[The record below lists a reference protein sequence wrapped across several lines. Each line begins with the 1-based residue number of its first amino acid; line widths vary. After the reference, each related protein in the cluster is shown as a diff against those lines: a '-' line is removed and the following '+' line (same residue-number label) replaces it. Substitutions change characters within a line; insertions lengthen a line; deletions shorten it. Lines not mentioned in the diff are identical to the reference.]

1 MYTNADQ
8 LTSEKLGELKMQSRN
23 VKPHLIAICEVKS
36 KVGALRE
43 PHEYEFEEY
52 KLVNHENI
60 TSKKGRGIIILAHNS
75 IKHLIVGVKSATEFD
90 ESCIIEIRLCGRDVL
105 VFGCLYRSPTNNNH
119 SEENNDKLN
128 ELIKSIASEKRYT
141 HKCLLGDMN
150 YPTINWDNWTTSHSE
165 ESKEEKFLDALRDAF
180 FYQLVDEPTRCR
192 GTDEPSTIDLIL
204 THEQNQV
211 SDLQYLSPLGKSD
224 HSILV
229 FTFDCYTQR
238 KPNSKRYSYETG
250 DYTKMK
256 QHLNDGEWSKNL
268 INELR
273 GKSVTDMWT
282 IFKGKVLDLRSQF
295 IPIKYIDNQSWKL
308 KGAIPIKKEVQNEIK
323 QKRQLHRLWLKSKD
337 PEEKARNRTNY
348 VTSRN
353 RVNRKITQ
361 ARRSYEKGICDKSK
375 SKPKIF
381 WSHVR
386 SKLKSASGVSSLLE
400 TPNDIS
406 SLKQEDHEKAD
417 ILQKQFCSVF
427 TKEPEGELPEFQS
440 RTDRVI
446 KRIPI
451 TKDLVYKSILKLDD
465 NKSFGPDEMHPKMLK
480 ELVDYIA
487 EPLALLMIESLSTGV
502 LPEEW
507 KLAYVTPIYKSKGA
521 QNLAVNYRP
530 VSLTSIVC
538 KLMETILRAHI
549 TQHLDDLELL
559 SNKQYGFISKRS
571 TVTQL
576 LTFIDRCCES
586 TSEGK
591 VVDCIYFD
599 FAKAFDTVPH
609 RRLCKKLMGYGFK
622 GPILDW
628 IRAFLNGRKQQ
639 VKVNQSKSTTND
651 VVSGIPQGSVLGPLL
666 FVLYINDLPD
676 KIISSILLFAD
687 DTKIFKEVDSIDDSL
702 IIQKDIEELEK
713 WSKDWLLQFHPDKC
727 HVLTIG
733 KFTNIKHA
741 HPYTLNGNQLEH
753 VFIEKDLGV
762 VIDAE
767 LSFEEHISKQVN
779 KANSMLGVINRG
791 FQNLS
796 PQIFLTLY
804 CTFVRPHLEYAQS
817 VWSPKLRKHV
827 NLLEGVQRRATR
839 LVKLYKNLSYEDRL
853 RSLQLPTLEFRRT
866 FCDMVQVYKHLHF
879 YDKATIPKKTTHRPR
894 PNRQHKDELQPNFA
908 SDGFR
913 GPQTKSFYYRTIPT
927 WNKLPSEVVAAVSIK
942 GFKEKLKEAW
952 KSHPKKFVTRN
963 L

>member
-150 YPTINWDNWTTSHSE
+150 YPTINWNNWTTSHSE

-211 SDLQYLSPLGKSD
+211 SDLQ
-224 HSILV
+224 
-229 FTFDCYTQR
+229 
-238 KPNSKRYSYETG
+238 
-250 DYTKMK
+250 
-256 QHLNDGEWSKNL
+256 
-268 INELR
+268 
-273 GKSVTDMWT
+273 
-282 IFKGKVLDLRSQF
+282 
-295 IPIKYIDNQSWKL
+295 
-308 KGAIPIKKEVQNEIK
+308 
-323 QKRQLHRLWLKSKD
+323 
-337 PEEKARNRTNY
+337 
-348 VTSRN
+348 
-353 RVNRKITQ
+353 VNRKITQ

-400 TPNDIS
+400 APNDIS
-406 SLKQEDHEKAD
+406 SLKHEDHEKAD

-465 NKSFGPDEMHPKMLK
+465 NKSFGPDETHPKMLK

-502 LPEEW
+502 LPE
-507 KLAYVTPIYKSKGA
+507 
-521 QNLAVNYRP
+521 N
-530 VSLTSIVC
+530 
-538 KLMETILRAHI
+538 
-549 TQHLDDLELL
+549 
-559 SNKQYGFISKRS
+559 
-571 TVTQL
+571 
-576 LTFIDRCCES
+576 
-586 TSEGK
+586 
-591 VVDCIYFD
+591 
-599 FAKAFDTVPH
+599 
-609 RRLCKKLMGYGFK
+609 
-622 GPILDW
+622 
-628 IRAFLNGRKQQ
+628 
-639 VKVNQSKSTTND
+639 
-651 VVSGIPQGSVLGPLL
+651 
-666 FVLYINDLPD
+666 
-676 KIISSILLFAD
+676 
-687 DTKIFKEVDSIDDSL
+687 
-702 IIQKDIEELEK
+702 
-713 WSKDWLLQFHPDKC
+713 
-727 HVLTIG
+727 
-733 KFTNIKHA
+733 
-741 HPYTLNGNQLEH
+741 
-753 VFIEKDLGV
+753 
-762 VIDAE
+762 
-767 LSFEEHISKQVN
+767 
-779 KANSMLGVINRG
+779 
-791 FQNLS
+791 
-796 PQIFLTLY
+796 
-804 CTFVRPHLEYAQS
+804 
-817 VWSPKLRKHV
+817 
-827 NLLEGVQRRATR
+827 
-839 LVKLYKNLSYEDRL
+839 
-853 RSLQLPTLEFRRT
+853 
-866 FCDMVQVYKHLHF
+866 
-879 YDKATIPKKTTHRPR
+879 
-894 PNRQHKDELQPNFA
+894 
-908 SDGFR
+908 
-913 GPQTKSFYYRTIPT
+913 
-927 WNKLPSEVVAAVSIK
+927 
-942 GFKEKLKEAW
+942 
-952 KSHPKKFVTRN
+952 
-963 L
+963 